1 MEPQSPLSR
10 RWARQPGSGA
20 SRTGRGSLEGL
31 GCGHVDEHAFAL
43 EGGLDGGADPGASVD
58 VSLGTQAGEGVVDIW
73 RDTDQQ

>member
-10 RWARQPGSGA
+10 RWGRQPGSGA
-20 SRTGRGSLEGL
+20 SRTGGAASEGW

-43 EGGLDGGADPGASVD
+43 EGGLDGGADPGAGVD